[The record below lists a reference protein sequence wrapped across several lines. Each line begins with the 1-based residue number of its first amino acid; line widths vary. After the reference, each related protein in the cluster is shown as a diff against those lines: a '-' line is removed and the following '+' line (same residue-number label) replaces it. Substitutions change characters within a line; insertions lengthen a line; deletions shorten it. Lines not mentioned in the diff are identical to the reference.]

1 VAGAGPILPGESMTI
16 EISANAPH
24 DRLSFAGML
33 VPTNDT
39 FVALNG
45 MELPRSGASESF
57 AVPAWDAGS
66 EANDELCVNIPGPQC
81 MDMDDSG
88 AAGEGYVYIGNGIH
102 GNGDLDSAAS
112 DWNNPVAWVQVRRV
126 R

>member
-1 VAGAGPILPGESMTI
+1 
-16 EISANAPH
+16 
-24 DRLSFAGML
+24 
-33 VPTNDT
+33 
-39 FVALNG
+39 
-45 MELPRSGASESF
+45 
-57 AVPAWDAGS
+57 
-66 EANDELCVNIPGPQC
+66 